1 MCWST
6 HAAADYL
13 SHAVRPP
20 AEHLYNQIRRTH
32 RGTRSMEARSRRRTT
47 SDAKLQL
54 DRNIVP
60 GIVLSGSP
68 GVSPSSVVHFPVEAC
83 LVPAAPLAPPAAL
96 SLSPPP
102 APSSPASV
110 PTAAPLLPPASAPAA
125 APCAFAAGARVPG
138 ALPGDAMLDQ
148 ACGQS
153 QASAINVDS
162 FLFHLNVRGFRE
174 NCSKIDALIRLHH
187 RPHFVAFTETWL
199 TMATKSIGLSGYH
212 LVSRLDRRTSQYGGG
227 IALFVVDG
235 HEGSIVHI
243 ANSPT
248 DERSWFIFHSDYGP
262 ILVCLWYRR
271 PDYSEISSI
280 QRFDQEFA
288 QHLGQCVAAVCV
300 GDFNVHNTEWLR
312 FSSSTTPEGREL
324 ENVCCTNGLR
334 QHVREPTR
342 GDYLLDLVLSNFAS
356 GLTVKVVPGIHDNDH
371 RAVIVRIKVH
381 IPASN
386 PVRRAV
392 FDFRAANWEALH
404 AELRQVDWQTFF
416 SDLEADSAASKLSDY
431 ILDAARRW
439 IPEKHIY
446 DKLYAHPWLN
456 NECVDALR
464 RKHAAS
470 GTPDFVARRDECS
483 TIFRNAYGAYIRK
496 TRDELKS
503 MSPSSRGW
511 WKLADSL
518 LARRGGF
525 ETIPPLL
532 RANGSWALTP
542 LEKADEFAGVFR
554 DKATL
559 GNEELN
565 EYSPVPDHVGAS
577 QRGFLRLRVRT
588 VKRLLRKLDAASGTG
603 PDLLATRLL
612 KELYEV
618 LALPVTLL
626 ARKLVAHR
634 RWPKCWRQHWVHP
647 IHKRKS
653 KAEAKNYRG
662 VHLTSQL
669 SKVVER
675 AIASL
680 FLPFIQA
687 EDLFGEHQYAYGKGR
702 GYKDALFVNTCT
714 WLLRLEEGFALG
726 LYCSDVSGA
735 FDRVFK
741 PRLCKKLRATGLHP
755 DIVGFLGSWL
765 DDRQAQTIVGGKASR
780 VELLANSV
788 FQGTVLG
795 PPLWNLFSKT
805 RVWLHGNMVSL
816 KPPSRMI

>member
-60 GIVLSGSP
+60 GIVLSGLPS
-68 GVSPSSVVHFPVEAC
+68 VSPSSVVHFPVEAC

-110 PTAAPLLPPASAPAA
+110 PPAAPLLPPASAPAA
-125 APCAFAAGARVPG
+125 APCAVAAGARVPG

-162 FLFHLNVRGFRE
+162 FLLHLNVRGFRE

-199 TMATKSIGLSGYH
+199 TKATKSIGLSGYH

-248 DERSWFIFHSDYGP
+248 DERSWFIFHSDYGH

-404 AELRQVDWQTFF
+404 AELRQVDWQMFF
-416 SDLEADSAASKLSDY
+416 SDLDADSAASNLSDY

-503 MSPSSRGW
+503 MSPSSRGL

-518 LARRGGF
+518 LAKRGG
-525 ETIPPLL
+525 L
-532 RANGSWALTP
+532 RNNPAAL
-542 LEKADEFAGVFR
+542 
-554 DKATL
+554 
-559 GNEELN
+559 
-565 EYSPVPDHVGAS
+565 AS
-577 QRGFLRLRVRT
+577 
-588 VKRLLRKLDAASGTG
+588 
-603 PDLLATRLL
+603 
-612 KELYEV
+612 
-618 LALPVTLL
+618 
-626 ARKLVAHR
+626 
-634 RWPKCWRQHWVHP
+634 
-647 IHKRKS
+647 
-653 KAEAKNYRG
+653 
-662 VHLTSQL
+662 
-669 SKVVER
+669 
-675 AIASL
+675 
-680 FLPFIQA
+680 
-687 EDLFGEHQYAYGKGR
+687 
-702 GYKDALFVNTCT
+702 
-714 WLLRLEEGFALG
+714 
-726 LYCSDVSGA
+726 
-735 FDRVFK
+735 
-741 PRLCKKLRATGLHP
+741 
-755 DIVGFLGSWL
+755 
-765 DDRQAQTIVGGKASR
+765 
-780 VELLANSV
+780 
-788 FQGTVLG
+788 
-795 PPLWNLFSKT
+795 
-805 RVWLHGNMVSL
+805 
-816 KPPSRMI
+816 